1 MERFTAQTEAVCY
14 PLPNAVYLAHIIDS
28 GKSDPFVI
36 FTLDGERV
44 FKSQTKKKTIHPEWN
59 ETFAVTV
66 VGVITE
72 YWESLITDYS

>member
-1 MERFTAQTEAVCY
+1 
-14 PLPNAVYLAHIIDS
+14 
-28 GKSDPFVI
+28 VI

-72 YWESLITDYS
+72 YWESLITDSG

>member
-1 MERFTAQTEAVCY
+1 MARTEAVCD
-14 PLPNAVYLAHIIDS
+14 PPPERLSIPAHVIDS
-28 GKSDPFVI
+28 GKSDPFVV

-66 VGVITE
+66 VGVTTE
-72 YWESLITDYS
+72 YWESLITDYG